1 MTAMIQKTIVHGH
14 YGRLWGRGY
23 EVLTAGGGASG
34 AAAGPAAAGHGRVVL
49 RVQGSDATKFLQN
62 LVTANLTAP
71 PIIPMPEPID
81 AVLPGVPK
89 YVQDQMR
96 QENHAI
102 EFAPY
107 LRAACFLDLRG
118 RIVTD
123 ALLWQA
129 NESTYYVDIASD
141 AGDILLHHLQQYK
154 LRRTKVAIDDV
165 SSDHPVSIIYGT
177 LATNGTPPP
186 GMLTGLDPRHPS
198 LGLRVLTIPEQA
210 GGSGTSAPLSL
221 ADILDPTVFPHMPG
235 NYLFVRRLAGVLEGA
250 TELANRTALE
260 TNHEFLS
267 AISFD
272 KGCYLGQE
280 LTARVHYTGVVR
292 KRAMPILLLDPN
304 TQIPEAWSLASSLQT
319 GRQLKRFTSDEL
331 RHLPSRLPRLSVAT
345 AGNMVAVTTAA
356 LEPETAAVD
365 ESAAQEWRAIQQ
377 KTNRWLDET
386 VAVHVTM
393 GAKITDAATGETVG
407 QILSP
412 PLPGTNLVIG
422 LMRLEQVGLLSPGAW
437 SKTNKVKIGDA
448 EFRYLPYLPLWWPE
462 IDNATGKA
470 KINNDHYDDDEAAHE
485 PPSAD
490 AAEAETTTSSAS
502 SDDPD
507 STPRGMTRVEIEEIP
522 LREEPPKL

>member
-1 MTAMIQKTIVHGH
+1 MASSSTATAMTAMIQKTIVHGH

-23 EVLTAGGGASG
+23 EVLTAGGAG
-34 AAAGPAAAGHGRVVL
+34 AASGRVVL
-49 RVQGSDATKFLQN
+49 RVQGNDATKFLQN
-62 LVTANLTAP
+62 LVTANLTAS
-71 PIIPMPEPID
+71 PIIPIPEPID
-81 AVLPGVPK
+81 AVLPGVPN

-123 ALLWQA
+123 ALVWQA

-141 AGDILLHHLQQYK
+141 AGEVLLHHLQQYK
-154 LRRTKVAIDDV
+154 LRRTKVSIDNV
-165 SSDHPVSIIYGT
+165 SNDHPVSIIYGT
-177 LATNGTPPP
+177 LATGGTPPP
-186 GMLTGLDPRHPS
+186 GMLSGLDPRHPS
-198 LGLRVLTIPEQA
+198 LGLRVLTIPEQTG
-210 GGSGTSAPLSL
+210 GGSTTTTAPPLSL
-221 ADILDPTVFPHMPG
+221 ADILDPTIFPHMPG
-235 NYLFVRRLAGVLEGA
+235 NYQFVRRLAGVLEGA
-250 TELANRTALE
+250 NELANRTALE

-280 LTARVHYTGVVR
+280 LTARVHYTGIVR

-319 GRQLKRFTSDEL
+319 GRQLQRFTADEL

-356 LEPETAAVD
+356 LEPETAAID
-365 ESAAQEWRAIQQ
+365 ESAAAEWRAIQQ
-377 KTNRWLDET
+377 KTNLWLDET
-386 VAVHVTM
+386 VAVHVKM
-393 GAKITDAATGETVG
+393 GAKMTDVATGETVG

-422 LMRLEQVGLLSPGAW
+422 MMRLEQVGLLAPGAW
-437 SKTNKVKIGDA
+437 SKTNKLKIGDA

-470 KINNDHYDDDEAAHE
+470 KINNDHDDDDEAAHE
-485 PPSAD
+485 PD
-490 AAEAETTTSSAS
+490 VVAETTTSSSAS

-507 STPRGMTRVEIEEIP
+507 TTPRGMTRVEIEEIP
-522 LREEPPKL
+522 LREEPPKQ